1 MSPKGDG
8 IERKSWQL
16 REKSI
21 EQRLVQAVKV
31 AGGIC
36 PKLVCP
42 GMDGMPDRMILFP
55 GGKIAFV
62 ETKAPGEKPRPL
74 QIARHEMLRRLGFRV
89 YILDD
94 PGEIERIVNEVLTS

>member
-21 EQRLVQAVKV
+21 EQRLVQAVKA